1 MPRSFILLM
10 DSFGIGGAPD
20 AESFGD
26 IGSNTLGHIAEQC
39 TLGNADKEGVR
50 LGPLHLPNMERLGLG
65 HAAFQSTGE
74 YPKGFDPEIEATGLH
89 GAASEI
95 SKGKDTPSGHWE
107 IAGVPVTF
115 DWGYFPNETPC
126 FEGSLLDDIIKVGEL
141 SGALGLCHASGTEII
156 ARFGLEHMQSGKPII
171 YTSAD
176 SVIQIAAHEQTF
188 GLDRLIDLC
197 EKIRVLVD
205 PYNIGRVIARPF
217 IGDSPDNFQ
226 RTGNRRDFS
235 VLPPAPTLLDKVN
248 NAGRDMI
255 AIGKIADIYAHQG
268 PTQVIKASGHDDLFQ
283 RTLEQVEKA
292 PDGSLTFTN
301 FVDFDSLYGH
311 RRDVVGYA
319 TALEEFDKRLP
330 ELISKLKDDDLV
342 VITADHGCDPTWPGT
357 DHTRENVPVLAF
369 GPKITAQ
376 SIGTRECFAD
386 IGQSIA
392 SFLKVGTL
400 EAGKSFL

>member
-1 MPRSFILLM
+1 M

-26 IGSNTLGHIAEQC
+26 KGSNTLGHIAEQC
-39 TLGNADKEGVR
+39 TIGNADKKGVR
-50 LGPLHLPNMERLGLG
+50 HGPLYLPNMEIIGLG
-65 HAAFQSTGE
+65 HAAYQSTGN
-74 YPKGFDPEIEATGLH
+74 YPKGFSSQIKATGLH

-107 IAGVPVTF
+107 IAGVPVKF
-115 DWGYFPNETPC
+115 DWGYFPDKMPC
-126 FEGSLLDDIIKVGEL
+126 FDDSLLDGIVKVGNL
-141 SGALGLCHASGTEII
+141 PGALGLCHASGTEII
-156 ARFGLEHMQSGKPII
+156 ARFGLEHIKSSKPII

-176 SVIQIAAHEQTF
+176 SVIQIAAHEQSF
-188 GLDRLIDLC
+188 GLERLIDLC
-197 EKIRVLVD
+197 EKIRILVD

-217 IGDSPDNFQ
+217 VGNAPDNFE

-235 VLPPAPTLLDKVN
+235 VLPPAPTLLDKVKE
-248 NAGRDMI
+248 AGREMI

-268 PTQVIKASGHDDLFQ
+268 PTQVIKASGHDNLFQ
-283 RTLEQVEKA
+283 RTLEQAIKA

-319 TALEEFDKRLP
+319 AALEEFDRKLP
-330 ELISKLKDDDLV
+330 ELISILKDDDLV
-342 VITADHGCDPTWPGT
+342 IIAADHGCDPTWTGT
-357 DHTRENVPVLAF
+357 DHTRENIPVLAF
-369 GPKITAQ
+369 GPQIKAQ
-376 SIGTRECFAD
+376 NIGTRECFAD

-392 SFLKVGTL
+392 SFLGVGTL

>member
-1 MPRSFILLM
+1 MSRAFILLM

-20 AESFGD
+20 AENFGD
-26 IGSNTLGHIAEQC
+26 TGANTLGHIAEQC
-39 TLGNADKEGVR
+39 AQGKADKKGIR
-50 LGPLHLPNMERLGLG
+50 QGPLRLPNMERLGLG
-65 HAAFQSTGE
+65 HAAFQSTGA
-74 YPKGFDPEIEATGLH
+74 YPKGFSPNTAATGLH

-107 IAGVPVTF
+107 IAGVPVKF

-126 FEGSLLDDIIKVGEL
+126 FENALLDDIIKIGDLPGV
-141 SGALGLCHASGTEII
+141 LGLCHASGTEII
-156 ARFGLEHMQSGKPII
+156 ARFGPEHMTSGKPII

-176 SVIQIAAHEQTF
+176 SVIQIAAHEQSF

-197 EKIRVLVD
+197 EKTRVLVD

-217 IGDSPDNFQ
+217 IGDTPETFE

-235 VLPPAPTLLDKVN
+235 VLPPEPTLLDKVKE
-248 NAGRDMI
+248 AGREMI

-268 PTQVIKASGHDDLFQ
+268 PTQVIKASGHENLFQ
-283 RTLEQVEKA
+283 RTLEQVKEA
-292 PDGSLTFTN
+292 PNGSLTFTN

-319 TALEEFDKRLP
+319 AALEEFDEKLP
-330 ELISKLKDDDLV
+330 ILISALKEDDLV
-342 VITADHGCDPTWPGT
+342 VITADHGCDPTWSGT

-369 GPKITAQ
+369 GPKIKAQ
-376 SIGTRECFAD
+376 SIGIRDCFAD
-386 IGQSIA
+386 IGQSVA
-392 SFLKVGTL
+392 SFLNVSSL